1 MKYAEKWRE
10 TTIDPLKTDFPCGSK
25 VKKILGYPH
34 AANDVYSVVIE
45 KDRETIEA
53 ILKYERHSDANLMK
67 EVEILTYLKT
77 TEYFLPKLISSGM
90 IDDKVYLITEYVE
103 GERISQLI
111 NNFNRNELTRESLKY
126 MKNFG
131 MNLGKIHSTI
141 INTEKT
147 SLRKFS
153 NVMPLELSKK
163 LGLVDVRKWLIENKP
178 TIQEMCFVH
187 GDHHYANVLWRNYE
201 VVCTLDWELCGLGWK
216 EFDLA
221 WALINRPSQ
230 KFMKTQIEIDRFL
243 EGYSE
248 YQNYDKKALS
258 YCTALIYQY
267 FYEIGLN
274 IKDDDYCNFIQNQFE
289 KIISSSDNTPF
300 PSLR

>member
-34 AANDVYSVVIE
+34 AANDVFSVVIE

-111 NNFNRNELTRESLKY
+111 NNFNRNELTCESLKY

-141 INTEKT
+141 FNTGKT
-147 SLRKFS
+147 SHRKFS

-178 TIQEMCFVH
+178 TKQEMCFVH

-230 KFMKTQIEIDRFL
+230 KFMKTQIEVDRFL

-248 YQNYDKKALS
+248 YQSYDKKALS
-258 YCTALIYQY
+258 YCKALIYQY